1 LIAGAGPFARELERA
16 LRAQGID
23 VILVDSNRAAVRAAN
38 MDGARAKRGS
48 ILSSSFLE
56 GLELGG
62 TGRFIGLTAND
73 EVNALAAAHFSSLY
87 GRAAVYQAA
96 TAEGAGDEIRKDL
109 RGRVLIGDAASL
121 SGLDVQVRRGATIK
135 ATNLTE
141 EFTLDDFSAEHGE
154 DSTPIGVMDNGRLD
168 LFTTD
173 HNPEAEAGTV
183 YLALIREP
191 AQS

>member
-1 LIAGAGPFARELERA
+1 MSSSPGRKRVKRKKVTTARLREMKEAGEHIAALTAYDQTMAQLLDGA
-16 LRAQGID
+16 GID

-96 TAEGAGDEIRKDL
+96 TAEGPQ
-109 RGRVLIGDAASL
+109 AA
-121 SGLDVQVRRGATIK
+121 
-135 ATNLTE
+135 
-141 EFTLDDFSAEHGE
+141 
-154 DSTPIGVMDNGRLD
+154 
-168 LFTTD
+168 TT
-173 HNPEAEAGTV
+173 
-183 YLALIREP
+183 
-191 AQS
+191 